1 MKINAVVLRGALCPI
16 LLLFHSTVCFS
27 QTGTEILQAYAKEQ
41 SPRLYAEREM
51 RDSEVVAITDEWIR
65 DNPGRLTVSTSTPMN
80 NTTTWFFE
88 LNSTNDALFQTTTTI
103 VMAGEPRK
111 GEPIPF
117 HVENQSTTTSPSK
130 KLKFSAS
137 IPRTTREIEIL
148 VQIKE
153 LRRFTIEGKSTFYSQ
168 HAVEILFA
176 NAREPDATRY
186 NLRVKDFTGDK
197 MDSSMKES
205 RSKAKPLP

>member
-1 MKINAVVLRGALCPI
+1 MKINAAVSCGALCPI
-16 LLLFHSTVCFS
+16 LLLFHSTECFS
-27 QTGTEILQAYAKEQ
+27 QTETEILQAYAKEQ

-51 RDSEVVAITDEWIR
+51 KDREVVAITDEWIR
-65 DNPGRLTVSTSTPMN
+65 DNPGRLTVSISTAMN
-80 NTTTWFFE
+80 NTTTCFFE
-88 LNSTNDALFQTTTTI
+88 FNSHNDALFQTTTTI
-103 VMAGEPRK
+103 VMEGEPRK

-130 KLKFSAS
+130 KLKFSVS

-153 LRRFTIEGKSTFYSQ
+153 LRRFTIQGKSTFGSEP
-168 HAVEILFA
+168 AVDILFA

-186 NLRVKDFTGDK
+186 NLRVLDFTSDK
-197 MDSSMKES
+197 MGSSMRES
-205 RSKAKPLP
+205 RSKTKP